1 MSPPRLLSLHAAAPS
16 APALAPGRTI
26 PIHRPSSTSPA
37 GCLAPAA
44 PGNRLPSA
52 VRCAPGDFA
61 ERFSLAWM
69 IVPSSL
75 NSITACDFRSHGHSR
90 YGIASAED
98 GRAVIDFV
106 RRAAKKLDPRQR
118 GVRTRLLHGPSR
130 PKPSHLNGAPRL
142 ELDND
147 MRVKNY

>member
-61 ERFSLAWM
+61 ERVTKCLQE
-69 IVPSSL
+69 VL
-75 NSITACDFRSHGHSR
+75 VGVD
-90 YGIASAED
+90 D
-98 GRAVIDFV
+98 RAVE
-106 RRAAKKLDPRQR
+106 
-118 GVRTRLLHGPSR
+118 
-130 PKPSHLNGAPRL
+130 L
-142 ELDND
+142 ELDHGL
-147 MRVKNY
+147 